1 MNINTRTGQFE
12 NDNRGSL
19 TVTTDPQ
26 SLSGFA
32 KIVALKEF
40 TVTNDV
46 ASVDPE
52 TTATFTGTV
61 TGVSLSKGYVIGC
74 ECNDNT
80 VMTGGNLQVDAYIS
94 GSDQITVQITNNL
107 PNGGTPRNLPSAT
120 WRVLV
125 LLTA

>member
-19 TVTTDPQ
+19 TVTTDPLN
-26 SLSGFA
+26 LSGFA
-32 KIVALKEF
+32 KIVSLKEF

-46 ASVDPE
+46 ASIDPE

-80 VMTGGNLQVDAYIS
+80 VMTGGNLQVDAYVS

-107 PNGGTPRNLPSAT
+107 PAGGTPRNIPSAT